1 MPYIP
6 GIDLANFT
14 IAAALDLNPNLF
26 DAGATNPMRDGRLT
40 EGETMAVAFDMLAN
54 HLRESTGAAGS
65 NQTRQDGEG
74 VQPGEAL
81 TMMRLV
87 SINKECE
94 SSLLLK
100 RRHSWMSYGNNCYL
114 ACDQQRG
121 LPPHLQTGRPP
132 MQLETELP
140 LWPMRLT
147 RISHQC
153 LNR

>member
-87 SINKECE
+87 SIKQG
-94 SSLLLK
+94 
-100 RRHSWMSYGNNCYL
+100 M
-114 ACDQQRG
+114 
-121 LPPHLQTGRPP
+121 
-132 MQLETELP
+132 
-140 LWPMRLT
+140 
-147 RISHQC
+147 
-153 LNR
+153 